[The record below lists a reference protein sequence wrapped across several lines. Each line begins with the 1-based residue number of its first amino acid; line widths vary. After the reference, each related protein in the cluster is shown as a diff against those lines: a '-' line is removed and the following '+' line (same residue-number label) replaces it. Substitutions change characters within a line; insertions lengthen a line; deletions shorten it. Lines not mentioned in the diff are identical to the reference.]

1 MQSLNPHHAQGYSGG
16 VHVPRDADDR
26 KMRISKSML
35 NPPRAVLAA
44 LLLMATWAIS
54 LPAESQQNGQTG
66 TSSSHPSPTPDE
78 KVNDSTNPKPATM
91 SPEDARQAQFVADSQ
106 KLYQLAQELK
116 AEVAKSDKNTLS
128 IAVTK
133 KAEEIEKLAKSMK
146 ERMRKE

>member
-1 MQSLNPHHAQGYSGG
+1 
-16 VHVPRDADDR
+16 
-26 KMRISKSML
+26 
-35 NPPRAVLAA
+35 
-44 LLLMATWAIS
+44 
-54 LPAESQQNGQTG
+54 
-66 TSSSHPSPTPDE
+66 
-78 KVNDSTNPKPATM
+78 M